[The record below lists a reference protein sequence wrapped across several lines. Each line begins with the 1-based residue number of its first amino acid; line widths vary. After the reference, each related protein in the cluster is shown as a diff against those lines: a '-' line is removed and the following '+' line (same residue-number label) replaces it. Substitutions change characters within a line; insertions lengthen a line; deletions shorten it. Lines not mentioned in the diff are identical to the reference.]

1 MQIKHL
7 HVSENKC
14 LVDFDIQMEIK
25 QKKDNSTEEEQGNST
40 ILIGENGTGK
50 STMLKTILEI
60 LMSFESGVIEK
71 NISYDYEIEYFYKG
85 NNIIIHKK
93 GKIYDIEIDNN
104 FSCSGTMNTINAKL
118 KNAGKNILPERISY
132 FYSGANDQALTI
144 AKLINKN
151 YNYDCKKQIVN
162 YWNAIH
168 SKDYYEYSGKFPK
181 RRFNYCDEK
190 LVSVYLIAILC
201 GLGDT
206 YEKQRVVER
215 CHISF
220 LYIISVAINITDSL
234 RSKLYKDILEIGPEG
249 IMDFISFIDGRFVE
263 IFNQGL
269 IAQDGSRFFFEIHNI
284 DGFGID
290 SIDVFNFFEKLITLF
305 DAKIEVSV
313 YIGKTTVN
321 CNNLSEGQRQLIKIL
336 GMLGVCKNEDCLVLM
351 DEPDAH
357 MNPKWKYELK
367 GVIDGCLKGAVN
379 TQAIIATHDPLVING
394 VNKDF
399 IKIFTLNNEKAK
411 VVEPSENTEGLGIDG
426 LLQSEYYGLETS
438 YDEQTRKDFIERQ
451 ELYLKLINGE
461 ASESEKD
468 KLRELTEKL
477 GALPISYNSID
488 FLYDDFMQIFKKSK
502 FFAKKYLSFNEIQQ
516 RRKKIKEIISTLY
529 EDQA

>member
-14 LVDFDIQMEIK
+14 LVDFEINMEID
-25 QKKDNSTEEEQGNST
+25 QDRGSST
-40 ILIGENGTGK
+40 ILIGDNGSGK
-50 STMLKTILEI
+50 STMLNTVLEI
-60 LMSFESGVIEK
+60 LMSFESGAIEK
-71 NISYDYEIEYFYKG
+71 RINYDYEIEYFYKSST
-85 NNIIIHKK
+85 IIIHKE
-93 GKIYDIEIDNN
+93 GKIYNIKINDD
-104 FSCSGTMNTINAKL
+104 FSCSGTMKTVRIKL
-118 KNAGKNILPERISY
+118 GNAGKNILPERISY

-190 LVSVYLIAILC
+190 LVPVYLIAILC

-206 YEKQRVVER
+206 YEKQCVVER

-313 YIGKTTVN
+313 YIGKTKVN

-336 GMLGVCKNEDCLVLM
+336 GMLGICKSEDSFVLM

-357 MNPKWKYELK
+357 MNPKWKYEIK
-367 GVIDGCLKGAVN
+367 EIIDDCLKDAVN

-394 VNKDF
+394 VDKKF
-399 IKIFTLNNEKAK
+399 IRLFESEDNHTK
-411 VVEPSENTEGLGIDG
+411 VIDPDKNTEGLGIDG
-426 LLQSEYYGLETS
+426 LLQSEYYGLPSVLDKNTKEKMLSKQDLLIKKFDGTITETEKKKLQELS
-438 YDEQTRKDFIERQ
+438 EELEDMTFSRNIPTDSYYDEYVAAMHRFYKEKPRKVLTAADIAERNAKA
-451 ELYLKLINGE
+451 EDI
-461 ASESEKD
+461 
-468 KLRELTEKL
+468 LRRL
-477 GALPISYNSID
+477 
-488 FLYDDFMQIFKKSK
+488 
-502 FFAKKYLSFNEIQQ
+502 LS
-516 RRKKIKEIISTLY
+516 R
-529 EDQA
+529 